1 MHTAPFISLPS
12 LQVRATTTLVDPKK
26 VKAEQERAEAEAIK
40 GRERL
45 ADKQS
50 KAMRKF
56 SMPRSRMPQQ
66 LNAGGWGRLEARR
79 RAMHSTLMEG
89 LRGANMLAVRVCM
102 HACTLHGSMRL
113 HAINAAL
120 PLLCPLCPPR
130 PLCLPC
136 RLPRGG

>member
-1 MHTAPFISLPS
+1 
-12 LQVRATTTLVDPKK
+12 

-66 LNAGGWGRLEARR
+66 LNAGG
-79 RAMHSTLMEG
+79 
-89 LRGANMLAVRVCM
+89 
-102 HACTLHGSMRL
+102 
-113 HAINAAL
+113 
-120 PLLCPLCPPR
+120 
-130 PLCLPC
+130 
-136 RLPRGG
+136 

>member
-1 MHTAPFISLPS
+1 MPACLPPRLAPTAPCPLHTITFPHMHTAPFISLPS

-66 LNAGGWGRLEARR
+66 LNAGG
-79 RAMHSTLMEG
+79 
-89 LRGANMLAVRVCM
+89 
-102 HACTLHGSMRL
+102 
-113 HAINAAL
+113 
-120 PLLCPLCPPR
+120 
-130 PLCLPC
+130 
-136 RLPRGG
+136 